1 MTVTVPSGGA
11 RVAGRPRR
19 LLRAARANPTLAA
32 GALVLAVVVF
42 VAVFAPLLA
51 PFPGD
56 AGNATH
62 PTAVLLAPSSAHP
75 FGTDEVGRDLLTRVM
90 YGGRTSLEIVVEVL
104 VLAAAIGIP
113 LGLIAGYFGGIVDQV
128 IMRVTDIFLAF
139 PALLLSLAIASV
151 LQPSVGHMILAIAVT
166 WWPWYTRLVRGE
178 AASVVRRP
186 YVEGARTLGVS
197 HRRIILRHVLPNA
210 ATPVLVQI
218 SMDAGGVLLTA
229 AAISYL
235 GLGAQDPTCEWGL
248 MVSQGATY
256 FTTNWWYATFPGIA
270 ILVTAMAFNL
280 IGDGVRE
287 RLDPKRVL
295 SR

>member
-1 MTVTVPSGGA
+1 MTITAPSGTDA
-11 RVAGRPRR
+11 RGQTLR
-19 LLRAARANPTLAA
+19 LLRGARNNPTLTV
-32 GALVLAVVVF
+32 GSVVLAVIVVI
-42 VAVFAPLLA
+42 AVFAPLLA
-51 PFPGD
+51 PFPAD

-62 PTAVLLAPSSAHP
+62 PTAVLAAPSSGHL

-90 YGGRTSLEIVVEVL
+90 YGGRTSLQIVVEVL

-113 LGLIAGYFGGIVDQV
+113 LGLIAGYFGGLVDQV
-128 IMRVTDIFLAF
+128 IVRVTDIFLAF

-151 LQPSVGHMILAIAVT
+151 LRPGVGHMILAIAIT

-186 YVEGARTLGVS
+186 YVESARTLGVP

-229 AAISYL
+229 AAISFL

-248 MVSQGATY
+248 MVSQGANY

>member
-1 MTVTVPSGGA
+1 MTAVGVQ
-11 RVAGRPRR
+11 AGRARGA
-19 LLRAARANPTLAA
+19 LRQVGRELARNPTLTA
-32 GALVLAVVVF
+32 GALILAVVVV
-42 VAVFAPLLA
+42 VAIFAPLLS
-51 PFPGD
+51 PDPSD

-62 PTAVLLAPSSAHP
+62 PLAVLQGPSGAHP
-75 FGTDEVGRDLLTRVM
+75 FGTDQVGRDLLTRVM
-90 YGGRTSLEIVVEVL
+90 YGGRTSLQIVVEVL
-104 VLAAAIGIP
+104 AIAAAIGIP
-113 LGLIAGYFGGIVDQV
+113 LGLIAGYFGGVVDQV

-151 LQPSVGHMILAIAVT
+151 FTPSVGHMILAIAVT

-186 YVEGARTLGVS
+186 YVESSRTLGVS
-197 HRRIILRHVLPNA
+197 HVRILARHVLPNS

-218 SMDAGGVLLTA
+218 SMDAGGVLLVS
-229 AAISYL
+229 AAISFL
-235 GLGAQDPTCEWGL
+235 GLGAQDPTPEWGL
-248 MVSQGATY
+248 MVSQGASY
-256 FTTNWWYATFPGIA
+256 FSTQWWYATFPGIA

-280 IGDGVRE
+280 IGDGLRE

>member
-1 MTVTVPSGGA
+1 MTVTVPNRSDA
-11 RVAGRPRR
+11 RTRALHVLRAGRS
-19 LLRAARANPTLAA
+19 NPTLAV
-32 GALVLAVVVF
+32 GTIVLALIVVI
-42 VAVFAPLLA
+42 AVFAPLLA
-51 PFPGD
+51 PFPAD
-56 AGNATH
+56 AGSATH
-62 PTAVLLAPSSAHP
+62 PTAVLLAPSSAHA
-75 FGTDEVGRDLLTRVM
+75 FGTDEVGRDLVTRVM
-90 YGGRTSLEIVVEVL
+90 YGGRTSLQIVVEVL
-104 VLAAAIGIP
+104 LIAAAIGIP
-113 LGLIAGYFGGIVDQV
+113 LGLIAGYFGGLVDQV
-128 IMRVTDIFLAF
+128 IMRITDIFLAF

-151 LQPSVGHMILAIAVT
+151 LAPSVGHMILAIAVT

-186 YVEGARTLGVS
+186 YVESARTLGVS

-218 SMDAGGVLLTA
+218 SMAAGGVLLNA
-229 AAISYL
+229 AAISFL

-270 ILVTAMAFNL
+270 ILLTAMAFNL